1 MKNELKEYEMTG
13 EAGLYVGTYKK
24 YNEGS
29 LFGMWID
36 LEQFADAEDFFEVCR
51 QLHGDESDPEFMFQD
66 FQGFP
71 EEFYHESM
79 SVDDVQKILD
89 YLQLSEDEREILDAY
104 CECFGDDLTDF
115 DDLLD
120 KARERNCGKWDSFQ
134 QFADTQAEEMLDGF
148 EAACKYEY
156 TCKGAAGM
164 VLELRKYFDY
174 KAYARDLE
182 CDYYT
187 SDSGYVFSAR

>member
-1 MKNELKEYEMTG
+1 MKNELKKYEMTG

-36 LEQFADAEDFFEVCR
+36 LEMFTDAEDFFKVCDM
-51 QLHGDESDPEFMFQD
+51 LHEDEQFPEFMFQD

-89 YLQLSEDEREILDAY
+89 YLQLSDDEKEMLDAY
-104 CECFGDDLTDF
+104 CECFGDDLEDF

-120 KARERNCGKWDSFQ
+120 KARERNCGQWDSFQ
-134 QFADTQAEEMLDGF
+134 DFADNMADEEICCHSLGQSTEFF
-148 EAACKYEY
+148 E
-156 TCKGAAGM
+156 
-164 VLELRKYFDY
+164 RYFDY

-182 CDYYT
+182 SDYYV
-187 SDSGYVFSAR
+187 SNSGYVFSAR

>member
-1 MKNELKEYEMTG
+1 MKNELKQYEMTG
-13 EAGLYVGTYKK
+13 EAGLYVGIYKK

-29 LFGMWID
+29 LFGMWIG
-36 LEQFADAEDFFEVCR
+36 LEQFTDAEDFFKVCDM
-51 QLHGDESDPEFMFQD
+51 LHEDEQFPEFMFQD

-89 YLQLSEDEREILDAY
+89 YLQLSEDEREMLDAY

-120 KARERNCGKWDSFQ
+120 KARERSCGQWDSFQ
-134 QFADTQAEEMLDGF
+134 DFADNMAEEEIRCHSLGQSTEFF
-148 EAACKYEY
+148 E
-156 TCKGAAGM
+156 T
-164 VLELRKYFDY
+164 YFDY

-182 CDYYT
+182 SDYYV
-187 SDSGYVFSAR
+187 SNSGYVFSAR